1 MKYDTQTGRHSVYSL
16 QYHLVF
22 CTKYRKNLLNEK
34 ISNALKEQIDRIAEK
49 KDIEVLNKETAGDHI
64 HILFRAK
71 PTTNLSKTINSIK
84 GATSRTL
91 RKDFPEL
98 KEKADSLWSPAY
110 FLASTGEVT
119 LDQLKEYVEGQNET
133 Q

>member
-98 KEKADSLWSPAY
+98 KEKADSLWSPEY

-133 Q
+133 

>member
-1 MKYDTQTGRHSVYSL
+1 MYDTQTGRHSVYSL

-22 CTKYRKNLLNEK
+22 CTKYRKNMLDEK
-34 ISNALKEQIDRIAEK
+34 ISNKLKEQIDKIAKK
-49 KDIEVLNKETAGDHI
+49 KDIEILNKETSKDHI

-84 GATSRTL
+84 GATSRVL
-91 RKDFPEL
+91 RKKFPEL
-98 KEKADSLWSPAY
+98 KKEADSLWAPTY

-119 LDQLKEYVEGQNET
+119 LKQLKNYVENQ
-133 Q
+133 

>member
-119 LDQLKEYVEGQNET
+119 LGQLKEYVEGQNET

>member
-98 KEKADSLWSPAY
+98 KEKADSLWSPEY